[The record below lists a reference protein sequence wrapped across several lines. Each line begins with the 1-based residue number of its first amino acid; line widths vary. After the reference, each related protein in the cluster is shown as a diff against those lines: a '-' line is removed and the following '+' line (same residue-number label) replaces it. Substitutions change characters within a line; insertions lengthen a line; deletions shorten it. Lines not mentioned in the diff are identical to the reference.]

1 MSKSPLISVVV
12 LNYNGLMYLKR
23 TIPPILE
30 LKYPNYEVIVIDN
43 CSDDGSIEY
52 LRKINGIKLIES
64 TCLEGKN
71 SACNRAIDSAKGKYV
86 LLLDNDALI
95 TEENI
100 LKNLMERY
108 DKNKNTGVL
117 ALSFYDENSN
127 VSKSYGDFFGYYF
140 ITEKKPIPLDELK
153 KYDNC
158 LTGFP
163 EGKGLFIKRCIW
175 QEVGGYDPHLKF
187 GGDDTDIGIKL
198 WLMGYIN
205 YIYSR
210 TVQIHIGMPE
220 RQDNKKYAIKWNNVF
235 YAHLYTIVKN
245 YSFFNMMITL
255 FLYSCFGFI
264 KSLKQSIFRVDIRSF
279 LSFFSGY
286 YLFIKNLPIAIE
298 KRKDIQAR
306 RVIKYD
312 LFLKIKPSRLD

>member
-1 MSKSPLISVVV
+1 MSKYPLVTVVV
-12 LNYNGLMYLKR
+12 VNSNGLKYLKR
-23 TIPPILE
+23 TIPPILG

-43 CSDDGSIEY
+43 CSGDGSLEY
-52 LRKINGIKLIES
+52 LRKINGIKLTES

-71 SACNRAIDSAKGKYV
+71 SACDRAIDSAKGEYV

-117 ALSFYDENSN
+117 ALSFYEENSN
-127 VSKSYGDFFGYYF
+127 VSKSYGYFLGYYF
-140 ITEKKPIPLDELK
+140 IRENKPISVEELK
-153 KYDNC
+153 KHDNC

-163 EGKGLFIKRCIW
+163 EGKGLFIKKRIW

-187 GGDDTDIGIKL
+187 GGDDTDLGIKL
-198 WLMGYIN
+198 WLMGHRN

-210 TVQIHIGMPE
+210 TVQIHIGLPE
-220 RQDNKKYAIKWNNVF
+220 RQDNRKFAIKWKNIF

-245 YSFFNMMITL
+245 YSFFNMIITL
-255 FLYSCFGFI
+255 ILYSCFGFI
-264 KSLKQSIFRVDIRSF
+264 KSVKQSLFRADIRSF

-298 KRKDIQAR
+298 KRKEMQSR
-306 RVIKYD
+306 RVVKEDI
-312 LFLKIKPSRLD
+312 FLKIRQGRY